1 MASYELGGQSVY
13 KRTMLIAVPVMIQNL
28 ITNFVAMIDNIMVG
42 QIGTEEM
49 SAVAIVNQ
57 ILLIYNITIFGA
69 ASGAGIFSA
78 QYFGKGDK
86 KGVLETFRFKIISA
100 VVIAL
105 IAIIILALWGG
116 NLISFYLHDSGG
128 TADLEKTYSLALEY
142 LFVMLIGL
150 VPFSLEQAYSGTLR
164 ESGRA
169 VLPMVSGIVAVV
181 INTVFNYFLIFGV
194 GFFPE
199 LGVKGAAI
207 ATVFSRIVQVAIVIF
222 WTHKNG
228 EKLGF
233 VSGLYKT
240 LKVPVELTKRIIKKG
255 LIPLM
260 TNEFFWSA
268 GVATLTQCYSVRGIN
283 VVAGLNI
290 ANTVINLFNV
300 SFISLGAGIAVVM
313 GQLLGAE
320 EYKEAK
326 KSASR
331 LIGFSGIMCLIV
343 GIVMALFARL
353 FPEIYNTTNDVK
365 SLASSFIFISA
376 VMMPVHAMLHS
387 VYFIIRAGGKTLI
400 TFLYDSGV
408 SWILVVPLAFILSYL
423 TDIHIVKVYFWCQF
437 VEVFKLLF
445 GLILI
450 KKEIWLSSIVTN
462 K

>member
-1 MASYELGGQSVY
+1 MGRAELNGHSVY

-69 ASGAGIFSA
+69 VSGAGIFSA

-86 KGVLETFRFKIISA
+86 KGVLETFRFKVLSV

-105 IAIIILALWGG
+105 IAILILVFWGG
-116 NLISFYLHDSGG
+116 DLISLYLHDSGG
-128 TADLEKTYSLALEY
+128 AADLEKTYSLALEY

-181 INTVFNYFLIFGV
+181 VNTVFNYFLIFGV

-199 LGVKGAAI
+199 LGVRGAAI
-207 ATVFSRIVQVAIVIF
+207 ATVLSRIVQIAIVIY
-222 WTHKNG
+222 WTHRNA

-240 LKVPVELTKRIIKKG
+240 LKVPLELAKRIIKKG

-300 SFISLGAGIAVVM
+300 MFIALGSGIAVVM

-320 EYKEAK
+320 EYKDAK
-326 KSASR
+326 KAAPR
-331 LIGFSGIMCLIV
+331 LIWFSGGMCLIV
-343 GIVMALFARL
+343 GAIMASLAKL
-353 FPEIYNTTNDVK
+353 FPQIYNTTSDVK
-365 SLASSFIFISA
+365 SLAASFILISA
-376 VMMPVHAMLHS
+376 VLMPVHAMLHS

-400 TFLYDSGV
+400 TFLYDSGI
-408 SWILVVPLAFILSYL
+408 SWMLVVPLAFVLSYL
-423 TDIHIVKVYFWCQF
+423 TDLPIVKVYFCCQF
-437 VEVFKLLF
+437 VEIFKLLF

-450 KKEIWLSSIVTN
+450 KKEIWLSSIVAD